1 MSRHEYVADANANR
15 TYVLGGAASD
25 VGKATKTARWFEPC
39 LDSMAI
45 PSSFTYTAQGGS
57 NLTEKTVVTIG
68 YTPTS
73 ADNFFLVGLS
83 GNDGSGNSIA
93 GMVRKADAVGTNSA
107 TFNNLHLAAGAKVA
121 VGYKYTT
128 LIELPTYYFTPS
140 ANVYDMDG
148 ELRISGINFELGVS
162 GPMEFHISSTF
173 NDMADFVQF
182 ESGMIA
188 NATSFNTPP
197 SELTKQVRVPLYKKT
212 DKYRLQIQIPDPFST
227 ALLSAS
233 WDGNYNPKRHVRR

>member
-1 MSRHEYVADANANR
+1 
-15 TYVLGGAASD
+15 
-25 VGKATKTARWFEPC
+25 
-39 LDSMAI
+39 
-45 PSSFTYTAQGGS
+45 
-57 NLTEKTVVTIG
+57 
-68 YTPTS
+68 
-73 ADNFFLVGLS
+73 
-83 GNDGSGNSIA
+83 
-93 GMVRKADAVGTNSA
+93 
-107 TFNNLHLAAGAKVA
+107 
-121 VGYKYTT
+121 
-128 LIELPTYYFTPS
+128 
-140 ANVYDMDG
+140 MDG

-188 NATSFNTPP
+188 NATSFDTPP